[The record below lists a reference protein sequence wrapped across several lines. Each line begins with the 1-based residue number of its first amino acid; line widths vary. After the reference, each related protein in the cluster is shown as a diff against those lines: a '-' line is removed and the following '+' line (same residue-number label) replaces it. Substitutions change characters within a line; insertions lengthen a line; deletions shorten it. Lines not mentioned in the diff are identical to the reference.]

1 MDNGDATYQKLLQI
15 RKSKDLKIAPNPYLN
30 PSIVFRY
37 YQIIGIVH
45 MYMVK
50 RWILGD
56 DTGLGKTC
64 VTLATFTLLLNK
76 DPKSKLVVV
85 CPSSAMYQWAGE
97 IDKFCV
103 GITSQIVESVD
114 VQLVKGIRGKKG
126 VREEVK
132 AVKLTSYES
141 REYQFKKFENE
152 NKNVLIFNYDTLV
165 SDFYYLK
172 ELFSRHKV
180 MLVFDEATAFK
191 NTKTQTHKHAS
202 ELAKIPERV
211 YGLTATVIK
220 NGLLEVFSIYK
231 VIVPGLFSSDIQFKR
246 DYCITEDIQLWKG
259 KGKRGR
265 LIKKVIGYKNLE
277 FFRKTIDKFF
287 LGRKKIEVAPE
298 LPEIETIEIS
308 IKMSPQ
314 QQALY
319 DDALQGFLDFDKF
332 KHNKLFTLDNDEISE
347 DENENIKY
355 IDKLTALIYC
365 QQICNSPHLIGIDA
379 PSSKEAELLRLLENE
394 LAGDKVVIYTRF
406 KKMINRLE
414 KLIQENLKVK
424 CTKITGDVKNEDREK
439 NKKEFNTSED
449 TNIILINSAARE
461 AINLQSSGYLI
472 FFDLPFSYGD
482 FLQIIGRIHRIGSK
496 HDKIFLM
503 YLMAQG
509 TVDEKVYS
517 TLEFKKQ
524 LFDTVLGDSAVG
536 AIKIKKQ
543 DTLDSLFKGMIED
556 AKKLKNLN

>member
-15 RKSKDLKIAPNPYLN
+15 RKSKDLKLAPNPYLR
-30 PSIVFRY
+30 PEVVLRY
-37 YQIIGIVH
+37 YQIIGAVH
-45 MYMVK
+45 MFMVK
-50 RWILGD
+50 RFILGD
-56 DTGLGKTC
+56 DCGLGKSLE
-64 VTLATFTLLLNK
+64 TLAAYTTLLNK
-76 DPKSKLVVV
+76 DLKNKLVVV
-85 CPSSAMYQWAGE
+85 CPSSAMYQWANE

-132 AVKLTSYES
+132 AVTLTSHES
-141 REYQFKKFENE
+141 REYQFKQFEKE
-152 NKNVLIFNYDTLV
+152 NRHVLIFNYDTLV
-165 SDFYYLK
+165 SDYYYLK
-172 ELFSRHKV
+172 ELFSRQKV

-191 NTKTQTHKHAS
+191 NTKTQTHKHAL
-202 ELAKIPERV
+202 ELAGFADRV
-211 YGLTATVIK
+211 YGLSGTIIK
-220 NGLLEVFSIYK
+220 NNLIEAFSLYK
-231 VIVPGLFSSDIQFKR
+231 VIVPNLFSSDLQFKR

-265 LIKKVIGYKNLE
+265 LIKKIIGYKNLD

-319 DDALQGFLDFDKF
+319 DDALLGFLDFDKF

-394 LAGDKVVIYTRF
+394 LSGDKVVIYTRF

-503 YLMAQG
+503 YLMSQG
-509 TVDEKVYS
+509 SVDEKVYS

-543 DTLDSLFKGMIED
+543 DTLDNLFKGMIED
-556 AKKLKNLN
+556 AKKLKKS